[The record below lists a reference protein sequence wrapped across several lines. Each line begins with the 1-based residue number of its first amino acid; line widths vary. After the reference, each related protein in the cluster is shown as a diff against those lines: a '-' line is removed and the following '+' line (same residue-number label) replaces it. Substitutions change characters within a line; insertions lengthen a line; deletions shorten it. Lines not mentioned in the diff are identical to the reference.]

1 MSYTLV
7 IGRDAQR
14 ALARIR
20 EPDYSRI
27 LTAIQA
33 LVNDPRPR
41 GCKKLRNRDAWR
53 IRIGDYRVI
62 YEIND
67 RQLVVTVVDVG
78 NRRDV
83 YR

>member
-14 ALARIR
+14 ALARIHD
-20 EPDYSRI
+20 PDYGRI

-53 IRIGDYRVI
+53 IRIGNYRVI

-67 RQLVVTVVDVG
+67 RALVVTVVDVG

>member
-67 RQLVVTVVDVG
+67 RQLVVTIVNVG